1 MTGQDGILNTVCQ
14 FATVPTSPYC
24 MPPALFDLS
33 KWVSLDLRLQSLIW
47 GLLYSHLLQQIFI
60 DMCTL
65 GPNSMLYAEDAAM
78 NEMGMVSAF
87 KGSLLK

>member
-1 MTGQDGILNTVCQ
+1 
-14 FATVPTSPYC
+14 

-65 GPNSMLYAEDAAM
+65 GPNSMLYAENAAV
-78 NEMGMVSAF
+78 NEMGMVPAF